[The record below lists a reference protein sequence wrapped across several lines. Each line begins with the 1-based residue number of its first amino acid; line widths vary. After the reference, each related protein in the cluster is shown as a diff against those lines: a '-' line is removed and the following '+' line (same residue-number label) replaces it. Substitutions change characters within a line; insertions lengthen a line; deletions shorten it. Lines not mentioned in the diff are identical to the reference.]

1 MNNQTV
7 KNMNNEPRL
16 IHIKETDST
25 NKLMQMVSQTE
36 ELPSGSIVWADFQ
49 TAGRGQTGNS
59 WESEAGENLTFSILL
74 RPANVPANRP
84 FVLSEI
90 ASMSVK
96 YTLDKYISGI
106 SVKWPNDVYCGNRK
120 ITGMLI
126 ENTTRQGKIAQSI
139 IGIGINVNQTEFRS
153 NVPNPVSM
161 AQIAG
166 RPFDRLSIMN
176 DFRRLFAGQCE
187 RLENLYSI
195 PLSAPDACA
204 VKQSEPLNNSGFEAI
219 HRDYLDALYRK
230 DGYHKYSDADGVFEA
245 RIYDV
250 EPTGHLILERTNS
263 VLSRYAFKEVIF
275 ID

>member
-1 MNNQTV
+1 
-7 KNMNNEPRL
+7 
-16 IHIKETDST
+16 
-25 NKLMQMVSQTE
+25 MQKVSQTE

-74 RPANVPANRP
+74 RPANVPANRS

-90 ASMSVK
+90 ASLSVK

-106 SVKWPNDVYCGNRK
+106 SVKWPNDSYCGNRK

-126 ENTTRQGKIAQSI
+126 ENTTLQGKIAQSI

-187 RLENLYSI
+187 RLDNLYPI
-195 PLSAPDACA
+195 PPFAPDACA
-204 VKQSEPLNNSGFEAI
+204 VKQNKPLNNSGFEAI
-219 HRDYLDALYRK
+219 HRDYLDTLYRK
-230 DGYHKYSDADGVFEA
+230 DGYHKYSDADGAFEA
-245 RIYDV
+245 RIYDI

-275 ID
+275 IN